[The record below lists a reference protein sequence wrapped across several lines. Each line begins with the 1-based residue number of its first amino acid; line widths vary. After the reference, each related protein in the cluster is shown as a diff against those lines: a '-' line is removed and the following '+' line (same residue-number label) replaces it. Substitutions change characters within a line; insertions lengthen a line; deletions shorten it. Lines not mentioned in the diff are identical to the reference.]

1 MATITAHM
9 HVTLDGYA
17 AGPKGEM
24 DWILHSAELFE
35 SVHELTD
42 RTGVALYGRKTWM
55 LMDQYWPTA
64 ADKPDASEHDKIHA
78 AWYKSVPHH
87 IISAS
92 RHGEVNGLDH
102 FWGEDVLGYVR
113 RLKEESTA
121 DILLLGSP
129 SIQRLLM
136 QEGLIDTARY
146 YVNPVLL
153 GGGIRVFPELTDRL
167 VMQRKEVQTFGNGV
181 VALEFDL
188 QS

>member
-17 AGPKGEM
+17 AGPNGEM

-78 AWYKSVPHH
+78 AWYKYRTPSYHLCLQTW
-87 IISAS
+87 
-92 RHGEVNGLDH
+92 RGERTGS
-102 FWGEDVLGYVR
+102 FLG
-113 RLKEESTA
+113 
-121 DILLLGSP
+121 
-129 SIQRLLM
+129 
-136 QEGLIDTARY
+136 
-146 YVNPVLL
+146 
-153 GGGIRVFPELTDRL
+153 
-167 VMQRKEVQTFGNGV
+167 
-181 VALEFDL
+181 
-188 QS
+188 

>member
-17 AGPKGEM
+17 AGPNGEM

-55 LMDQYWPTA
+55 LMDQYWPLQLINLMHLNTIRFML
-64 ADKPDASEHDKIHA
+64 PGIIRT
-78 AWYKSVPHH
+78 HH

-146 YVNPVLL
+146 YVNP
-153 GGGIRVFPELTDRL
+153 GTAGRRHTGIP
-167 VMQRKEVQTFGNGV
+167 
-181 VALEFDL
+181 
-188 QS
+188 